1 MTFLDRVL
9 SLGSLFVLLT
19 CGRSSPHAPPQLL
32 GIDWEQWAALNCSV
46 DGHLHLSRPF
56 ELPCFSLFEGQ
67 AVSPDSAACTAVQA
81 NYTDPV
87 FRSEHFGAYMQS
99 QWETCQVTGASCL
112 LDDSDPTNPAAY
124 QSKDCQTG
132 NIAPVYIDV
141 QSVEHV
147 QAAYTFSLKTGIKL
161 SVKNKGHDYKGRSS
175 GWNTLGLWVGQ
186 SHSFSALADMTF
198 NETFTSENCNTSYR
212 AITIGTGVEMQQL
225 YAFADQHN
233 VTAIGGYHKTI
244 GTGYFL
250 GGGHSILSPVYGLGV
265 DRVVEIKVVT
275 PDGRFRTV
283 NECEDSDL
291 FWALRGGGGSAF
303 GVVTELTMR
312 VEPQL
317 TLQAAIIKFPANSS
331 NLVSWYELMVNSSL
345 RWGQEGW
352 GGHIAGGSLIHVNP
366 LLNQSAAQASMQVA
380 IDFAV
385 AQGGSGLID
394 DLPSWNAFFLKYVTS
409 AEVPVGSEIMLGTR
423 LLNTSLFATDSG
435 RMALS
440 AAITNVL
447 PFASPY
453 VVVGTPFLFP
463 YVEGTTSV
471 TPAWR
476 TALWHLGLSGRFYFN
491 STAQDRQSEYTQID
505 QHTQVF
511 RDLTPGS
518 GAYFNE
524 GDVYE
529 PDHEQSYWG
538 SNYEKLLE
546 IKKKY
551 DPYHIMN
558 CWQCG
563 MYSACSTRPVLNAFC
578 SRVEWSE

>member
-1 MTFLDRVL
+1 MVL
-9 SLGSLFVLLT
+9 LNHILSFSGLFVLLT
-19 CGRSSPHAPPQLL
+19 HANSSPHAPSRLL
-32 GIDWEQWAALNCSV
+32 GVDWDLWTTLNASV

-67 AVSPDSAACTAVQA
+67 AVSPDSLGCAAVQA

-99 QWETCQVTGASCL
+99 QWETCQATGSGCL

-124 QSKDCQTG
+124 QDKDCQTG
-132 NIAPVYIDV
+132 NIAPAYIDV
-141 QSVEHV
+141 QTVEHI
-147 QAAYTFSLKTGIKL
+147 QAVYAFSLKTGVRL

-175 GWNTLGLWVGQ
+175 GWNTLGLWV
-186 SHSFSALADMTF
+186 SHLNAGFMSF
-198 NETFTSENCNTSYR
+198 NETFVPESCNTSYR

-233 VTAIGGYHKTI
+233 VTAVGGYHRTI

-317 TLQAAIIKFPANSS
+317 TLQAAIIEFPANLS
-331 NLVSWYELMVNSSL
+331 NLVSWYELMVNNSL

-352 GGHIAGGSLIHVNP
+352 GGHIVGGSLIHVNP

-394 DLPSWNAFFLKYVTS
+394 ELPSWNAFFLKYVTS
-409 AEVPVGSEIMLGTR
+409 AEAPVGPELMLGTR

-435 RMALS
+435 KIALS
-440 AAITNVL
+440 AAIANAL
-447 PFASPY
+447 PFSTPY
-453 VVVGTPFLFP
+453 IVVGTPFLFP

-476 TALWHLGLSGRFYFN
+476 TSLWHFSVKERFYFN
-491 STAQDRQSEYTQID
+491 STLQDRQSEYAQVD
-505 QHTQVF
+505 QHIQVF
-511 RDLTPGS
+511 RNLTPGS

-538 SNYEKLLE
+538 SNYKRLLE
-546 IKKKY
+546 IKEKY
-551 DPYHIMN
+551 DPYRILD
-558 CWQCG
+558 CWQCVG
-563 MYSACSTRPVLNAFC
+563 WRGAGDPLYACYVQI
-578 SRVEWSE
+578 